1 MLVHLPVQRKKNNNH
16 IKDLLVKDIN
26 MNIAL
31 TCNNSRNNSTNDNS
45 VYNKLNLTSQEILL
59 LRSLEEFYQNKE
71 YYDILVS
78 IIEGTSTISRRTF
91 EYFVTNYASKHNI
104 IYDLDEKGVKTSFN
118 VYSSYKDQL
127 KAHRKKYFDPFGR
140 GDRIP
145 FFCHDDCII
154 TTIGQL
160 NFYRWFFIKKIY
172 EYCAENYTPI
182 QTELLANK
190 HIKKRA
196 TDRVIRKRPATA
208 KKNISYIKVEYDPDS
223 DNDMVVSFTF

>member
-1 MLVHLPVQRKKNNNH
+1 M
-16 IKDLLVKDIN
+16 
-26 MNIAL
+26 AL
-31 TCNNSRNNSTNDNS
+31 TCNNSTNNSPTNNDS

-71 YYDILVS
+71 YYDLLVS
-78 IIEGTSTISRRTF
+78 IIDGTSTISRRTF

-104 IYDLDEKGVKTSFN
+104 IYELDEKGDKTMHSFN

-145 FFCHDDCII
+145 FFCHDDCVI

-160 NFYRWFFIKKIY
+160 NFYRWFFNKKIY
-172 EYCAENYTPI
+172 EYCLENYNTI
-182 QTELLANK
+182 QSELLANK
-190 HIKKRA
+190 HIKKR
-196 TDRVIRKRPATA
+196 TGDRIVKKRPANA
-208 KKNISYIKVEYDPDS
+208 KKQISYIKVEYDPDS